1 MKSFILMVIACFSF
15 LFISCND
22 HLVYT
27 AYEDIPDGMWYVDNT
42 PTFKVE
48 IKDTVQKYNVY
59 YLVRNSL
66 QYPYYNLYISKK
78 IKAPDGKQISN
89 MLDELFI
96 TNETTGKPYGK
107 GLGDLF
113 DHKILI
119 LKNYTFQQEGVYEF
133 KFTQFMRQNPLP
145 FILSMGVSVEKAAVK
160 N

>member
-1 MKSFILMVIACFSF
+1 MRSIILMVVACFSI

-22 HLVYT
+22 QVVYS

-42 PTFKVE
+42 PTFKIE
-48 IKDTVQKYNVY
+48 IKDTTQKYKVF

-78 IKAPDGKQISN
+78 IKDPDGKQISN

-107 GLGDLF
+107 GIGDLF
-113 DHKILI
+113 DHKVLI
-119 LKNYTFQQEGVYEF
+119 LNNYTFHKEGIYEF

-145 FILSMGVSVEKAAVK
+145 FILSMGVSVEKVEAK